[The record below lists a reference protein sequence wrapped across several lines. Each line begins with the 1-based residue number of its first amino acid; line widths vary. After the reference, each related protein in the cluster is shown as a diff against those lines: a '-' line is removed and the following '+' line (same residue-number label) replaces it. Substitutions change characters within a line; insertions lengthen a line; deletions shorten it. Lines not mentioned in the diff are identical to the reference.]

1 MPGIAA
7 ANPEIAFHCD
17 AAPGIALRA
26 QPGLRRTLPM
36 IYGAMAQLA
45 QVSVQIRMDHPMAR
59 RLVVALLFISA
70 SLGAASAFAQ
80 DAKDYP
86 NKPIRFIVPYPP
98 AGGTDIVARILT
110 EPLAAALGQPIII
123 DNRGGAAGNLG
134 TDIAAKS
141 APDGY
146 TILFTLSSHTINPK
160 LYDKLPFDVE
170 KDFAPISLA
179 ALIPQILVAHPSVP
193 VNNVSELIALAKR
206 EPGKLNYASVGTGSP
221 GHIAGE
227 LFKLKT
233 GVDIVHVPYKGGGPA
248 VTDTLGGQVQLL
260 FVSIP
265 AALQYVKAGKLKALA
280 VTSDKRSQAAPDIPT
295 IAESGVPDCVV
306 NSWYGALAPAKT
318 PAAIVAKLQAAF
330 AKVLALPEVKERLF
344 LQGAEAASSTSAEF
358 DRRIR
363 DELKQWEYVIREAR
377 IKAE

>member
-36 IYGAMAQLA
+36 IYGTMAQLA

-318 PAAIVAKLQAAF
+318 PPAIVAKLQAAF

>member
-1 MPGIAA
+1 
-7 ANPEIAFHCD
+7 
-17 AAPGIALRA
+17 
-26 QPGLRRTLPM
+26 
-36 IYGAMAQLA
+36 MA
-45 QVSVQIRMDHPMAR
+45 VAR
-59 RLVVALLFISA
+59 VVALWFVSA
-70 SLGAASAFAQ
+70 LLCATPAFAQ

-110 EPLAAALGQPIII
+110 EPLAAALGQPIVIE
-123 DNRGGAAGNLG
+123 NRGGAGGNVG
-134 TDIAAKS
+134 TDVAAKA

-146 TILFTLSSHTINPK
+146 TVLFTLSSHTINPK
-160 LYDKLPFDVE
+160 LYEKLPFDVE
-170 KDFAPISLA
+170 KDFVPISLA
-179 ALIPQILVAHPSVP
+179 ALVPQILVANPSVP
-193 VNNVSELIALAKR
+193 ANNVTEVIALAKR

-221 GHIAGE
+221 AHIAGE
-227 LFKLKT
+227 LFKLKA

-248 VTDTLGGQVQLL
+248 ITDTLGGQVQLA

-280 VTSDKRSQAAPDIPT
+280 VTSDKRSLAAPDIPT

-318 PAAIVAKLQAAF
+318 PPAIVAKLQAAF
-330 AKVLALPEVKERLF
+330 VKVLALPEVKERLF

-363 DELKQWEYVIREAR
+363 DELKQWEYVIREAK

>member
-1 MPGIAA
+1 MPGATSQS
-7 ANPEIAFHCD
+7 N
-17 AAPGIALRA
+17 AAPGIPRIKSGLHRNGWHGTILLFRLEINEHHSMTRA
-26 QPGLRRTLPM
+26 RATVFLFL
-36 IYGAMAQLA
+36 
-45 QVSVQIRMDHPMAR
+45 S
-59 RLVVALLFISA
+59 ALLCA
-70 SLGAASAFAQ
+70 SLASAQ

-98 AGGTDIVARILT
+98 AGGTDVVARILT
-110 EPLAAALGQPIII
+110 DPLAAILGQPIII

-134 TDIAAKS
+134 TDLAAK
-141 APDGY
+141 APADGY

-170 KDFAPISLA
+170 KDFVPISLA
-179 ALIPQILVAHPSVP
+179 AVIPQILVAHPSVP
-193 VNNVSELIALAKR
+193 ADNVKELIALAKAQ
-206 EPGKLNYASVGTGSP
+206 PGKLNYASVGTGSP

-227 LFKLKT
+227 LFKLRT
-233 GVDIVHVPYKGGGPA
+233 GVDMVHIPYKGGGPA
-248 VTDTLGGQVQLL
+248 VVDTLGGQVQLL

-318 PAAIVAKLQAAF
+318 SPAIVAKLQAAF
-330 AKVLALPEVKERLF
+330 V
-344 LQGAEAASSTSAEF
+344 
-358 DRRIR
+358 
-363 DELKQWEYVIREAR
+363 
-377 IKAE
+377 